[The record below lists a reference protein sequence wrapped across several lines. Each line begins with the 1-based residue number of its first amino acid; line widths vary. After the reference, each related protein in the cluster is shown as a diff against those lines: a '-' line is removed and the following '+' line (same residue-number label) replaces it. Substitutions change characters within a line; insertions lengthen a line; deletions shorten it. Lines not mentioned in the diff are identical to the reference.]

1 MTLGYGP
8 GENQV
13 ESATSNA
20 AVLPSPAE
28 RRRRNREEMTAA
40 ILDAARTV
48 MREEGVAA
56 LNLQEVARRVSV
68 RAPSLYEYFPSKAA
82 LYDALFALGVRLHL
96 ERVEHLLNGPGL
108 DWEGL
113 RAAIEGYMG
122 FAHDYPELWKLVY
135 ERPVPGFV
143 PFEESMAA
151 SHQFL
156 ERSVEAMRQAIEK
169 DTFAPGVSPEQATDL
184 FIAMLHGLTAA
195 HMTNQPDLPA
205 GEGRFG
211 SLIPAAVDLFR
222 IAWDPERAPERSTPD
237 VSRGPPDAT
246 QR

>member
-1 MTLGYGP
+1 MSG
-8 GENQV
+8 
-13 ESATSNA
+13 SNDA
-20 AVLPSPAE
+20 AIIASPLE
-28 RRRRNREEMTAA
+28 RRRRNRQEMTDA
-40 ILDAARTV
+40 ILTAARAV

-56 LNLQEVARRVSV
+56 LNLQKVARRVGV

-96 ERVEHLLNGPGL
+96 ERVEHLLDGPVL

-122 FAHDYPELWKLVY
+122 FAHEYPELWKLVY

-143 PFEESMAA
+143 PSEESMAA
-151 SHQFL
+151 SRQFL
-156 ERSVEAMRQAIEK
+156 ERSVEAMRPAIEK
-169 DTFAPGVSPEQATDL
+169 GTFAPGVSPEQATDL
-184 FIAMLHGLTAA
+184 FIAVLHGLTAA
-195 HMTNQPDLPA
+195 HMANQPDLPA

-222 IAWDPERAPERSTPD
+222 IAWDPERASERSSPD
-237 VSRGPPDAT
+237 VSRGPPGAT

>member
-1 MTLGYGP
+1 MGP
-8 GENQV
+8 NND
-13 ESATSNA
+13 AP
-20 AVLPSPAE
+20 VLPSPAE

-40 ILDAARTV
+40 ILDAARAV

-56 LNLQEVARRVSV
+56 LNLQEVARRVGV
-68 RAPSLYEYFPSKAA
+68 RAPSLYEYFSSKAD

-96 ERVEHLLNGPGL
+96 ERVEPFLSGPGL

-113 RAAIEGYMG
+113 RAAIEAYMG

-143 PFEESMAA
+143 PSEESMAG
-151 SHQFL
+151 SRLLL

-169 DTFAPGVSPEQATDL
+169 GTFATGVSAEQATDL
-184 FIAMLHGLTAA
+184 FIAVLHGLTAA
-195 HMTNQPDLPA
+195 HMANQPDLPA

-211 SLIPAAVDLFR
+211 SLIPAAIDLFR
-222 IAWDPERAPERSTPD
+222 IAWDPERTAEWSQAD
-237 VSRGPPDAT
+237 VSRGPPGT
-246 QR
+246 TKR